1 MSETKA
7 STDPLW
13 HAGCLEGYAACLSAM
28 SDADH
33 PTVHGDQALALLR
46 DMAKDKELERAGQ
59 EGSSTWT
66 VLAEAVVSEKCE
78 EALAVFSR
86 HPPLGSLEVELCF
99 KTARFHACAQPI
111 PRVSRDAASSALRR
125 RVSRGAHAPPRPVG
139 DGSAGERCDRLLDG
153 RSGSVDRSVSGCF
166 AVVLNS

>member
-7 STDPLW
+7 SSDPLW

-46 DMAKDKELERAGQ
+46 DMAKDKGLEKAGQQ

-66 VLAEAVVSEKCE
+66 VLAEGVYCKVSVYFVFLGGGGQWALLCVCCCVV
-78 EALAVFSR
+78 VIFSD
-86 HPPLGSLEVELCF
+86 LE
-99 KTARFHACAQPI
+99 
-111 PRVSRDAASSALRR
+111 
-125 RVSRGAHAPPRPVG
+125 
-139 DGSAGERCDRLLDG
+139 
-153 RSGSVDRSVSGCF
+153 
-166 AVVLNS
+166 